1 MRHQYRSAGG
11 RNGLM
16 IYVAELTIDSVTF
29 ARVAVSTPST
39 EPGKI
44 DVSWYDM
51 DDYDRAQYIVT
62 VVKGRNLI
70 EMRAK
75 EEAFGGGI
83 LKGAEPDAIQTL
95 VGRGDVVAPTRD
107 QVNVLPPDVPSAED
121 PDATLRPA

>member
-1 MRHQYRSAGG
+1 
-11 RNGLM
+11 M
-16 IYVAELTIDSVTF
+16 IYAAELTVADVTF
-29 ARVAVSTPST
+29 ARVAISTPSA

-70 EMRAK
+70 EARAK

-83 LKGAEPDAIQTL
+83 LKNAEPDAIQTL
-95 VGRGDVVAPTRD
+95 VGRGDVVAPKRD
-107 QVNVLPPDVPSAED
+107 QYVAED
-121 PDATLRPA
+121 PDATVRPA